1 MPKLGTYGSV
11 RGALSNG
18 CLYRDCVSKSEGL
31 DAAEAAKC
39 TVRRGDWVRRMRF
52 WREITRG
59 ARAWVCA
66 FLGTRAFPSKARS
79 PDPATLPY
87 GAGNCRGA
95 GNHHCEPPV
104 SGPMLHGP

>member
-52 WREITRG
+52 WSAITRG
-59 ARAWVCA
+59 VNETVREGLDSHALR
-66 FLGTRAFPSKARS
+66 SKARS
-79 PDPATLPY
+79 PDPITAP
-87 GAGNCRGA
+87 
-95 GNHHCEPPV
+95 
-104 SGPMLHGP
+104 

>member
-39 TVRRGDWVRRMRF
+39 TVRRGDWVRRMRL
-52 WREITRG
+52 WSAITRESEG
-59 ARAWVCA
+59 NSAQRPGVARLA
-66 FLGTRAFPSKARS
+66 LQS
-79 PDPATLPY
+79 PVA
-87 GAGNCRGA
+87 
-95 GNHHCEPPV
+95 
-104 SGPMLHGP
+104 